1 MRVVGIA
8 SQQNPSWRKT
18 VWAHA
23 VKKKGKLRR
32 EKEGE
37 TIPKTY
43 TLFGK
48 VLIAMARLEIQGI
61 SQGFGEVDVL
71 RDVTLDVESGEIAC
85 LLGPSGCGKTTL
97 FHVISGLAQGISQ
110 GFGEVD
116 VLRDVTLD
124 VESGEIACLLGP
136 SGCGKTTLFHV
147 ISGLASPRAGRVL
160 LDGEDITGR
169 PGHLSYMLQKVL
181 LLQHKRII
189 DNVSLP
195 LVLRGAPVEEAR
207 SRAAELFGVF
217 GLEGTERR
225 WPCCKKTC
233 SCSISASSTTCRC
246 LWCCA
251 VCRLRRPVRAQP
263 SSLGSSVWRAPSAA
277 GQVSFRAACASAPLS
292 YEVFV
297 MRGNPQAGE
306 PTSVVGS
313 VRIGCP
319 RSERKAYALT
329 EGFLESK
336 RRLLSLLG

>member
-1 MRVVGIA
+1 MRRFERCRNCVA
-8 SQQNPSWRKT
+8 AKPQL
-18 VWAHA
+18 A
-23 VKKKGKLRR
+23 KGRLDPRR

-48 VLIAMARLEIQGI
+48 VLIAMARLEIRGI

-71 RDVTLDVESGEIAC
+71 RDVTFDVESG
-85 LLGPSGCGKTTL
+85 K
-97 FHVISGLAQGISQ
+97 
-110 GFGEVD
+110 
-116 VLRDVTLD
+116 
-124 VESGEIACLLGP
+124 IACLLGP

-147 ISGLASPRAGRVL
+147 ISGLASPRAGRVM

-169 PGHLSYMLQKVL
+169 PGHLSYMLQKDL

-195 LVLRGAPVEEAR
+195 LVLRGVPVEEAR

-225 WPCCKKTC
+225 WP
-233 SCSISASSTTCRC
+233 SELSGGMRQRVALLRSYLFSQEFMLLDEPFSALDAFTKADMHTWFLDVVERMGTTA
-246 LWCCA
+246 LVVTHDIDEA
-251 VCRLRRPVRAQP
+251 LTLAD
-263 SSLGSSVWRAPSAA
+263 
-277 GQVSFRAACASAPLS
+277 
-292 YEVFV
+292 EVFV
-297 MRGNPQAGE
+297 MRGNPQAGV
-306 PTSVVGS
+306 PTSIVGS
-313 VRIGCP
+313 VHIDCP

>member
-1 MRVVGIA
+1 MYDL
-8 SQQNPSWRKT
+8 
-18 VWAHA
+18 
-23 VKKKGKLRR
+23 GKVLRHFARCRNYVAAKPQLAKDRLGPRR

-97 FHVISGLAQGISQ
+97 FHVISGLA
-110 GFGEVD
+110 
-116 VLRDVTLD
+116 
-124 VESGEIACLLGP
+124 
-136 SGCGKTTLFHV
+136 
-147 ISGLASPRAGRVL
+147 SPRAGRVL
-160 LDGEDITGR
+160 LDGENITGR
-169 PGHLSYMLQKVL
+169 PGRLSYMLQKDL

-225 WPCCKKTC
+225 WP
-233 SCSISASSTTCRC
+233 SELSGGMR
-246 LWCCA
+246 
-251 VCRLRRPVRAQP
+251 Q
-263 SSLGSSVWRAPSAA
+263 
-277 GQVSFRAACASAPLS
+277 RAALLIIDNVSLPLVLRGAPVEEARSRAAELFGVFGLEGTERRWPSELSGGRRQRAALLRSYLFSQEFMLLDEPFSALDAFTKADMHTWVLDVAERMGTTALVVTHDIDEALTLAD
-292 YEVFV
+292 EVFV

-306 PTSVVGS
+306 PTSS
-313 VRIGCP
+313 SMSRSAWAP
-319 RSERKAYALT
+319 RRSW
-329 EGFLESK
+329 
-336 RRLLSLLG
+336 